1 MGRCEGGDESSAGK
15 WKSLARRVLLLLV
28 LALVMWGYEYSRAIA
43 AEISPEVHYTTLLW
57 FEEKLFGTPLIVFFQ
72 AHRTAVLD
80 YLFSGVYSLHPAY
93 IVLLLLYL
101 LARNEELYIHA
112 IISVGFAG
120 LIAVVCYVLCPVAP
134 PWIAVPGI
142 TRIQNPVLV
151 YLGRGHSIDPN
162 PYAAMPSMHVA
173 SAVLVGY
180 YLMRAFPGSFVAK
193 ITTYSIIILMPV
205 AVIYTG
211 NHYLLDVIA
220 GLIVAYISL
229 KIADLAADK
238 LAQRHYGN
246 F

>member
-1 MGRCEGGDESSAGK
+1 MGSRNEGGDKSPIGK
-15 WKSLARRVLLLLV
+15 RRSLTRRILLLLI

-43 AEISPEVHYTTLLW
+43 AKISPEVHYATLLW
-57 FEEKLFGTPLIVFFQ
+57 FEERLFGTPLIVFFQ

-120 LIAVVCYVLCPVAP
+120 IIAVACYVLCPVAP
-134 PWIAVPGI
+134 PWIAVPGV
-142 TRIQNPVLV
+142 TRIQNPILV

-180 YLMRAFPGSFVAK
+180 YLVRAFPNSIVAK
-193 ITTYSIIILMPV
+193 ITTCSIIILMPI

-211 NHYLLDVIA
+211 NHYLLDVIV

-229 KIADLAADK
+229 RIADLAVDK
-238 LAQRHYGN
+238 LVQRD
-246 F
+246 